1 MRTAPP
7 FFRHGPGPF
16 TRLIVFT
23 CLACLLIAE
32 DLRFKRFHEIR
43 QVIGTIIFPL
53 QRISYAPA
61 LIYDEVRNLIIHFN
75 LLEENNKL
83 RQQHFENQQYL
94 LRFQALEAE
103 NSQLRQLLGAIE
115 RIEKNTETKTI
126 LAEIL
131 YTPRDPF
138 SHKITLNKGIYHD
151 VHLGQAV
158 IDDKG
163 VVGQITRIYPFSS
176 EVTLITDRNHSVPV
190 QVLRNS
196 LRSVISGTGK
206 NDELELRYLS
216 MDIDIQAGD
225 LLVTSGIG
233 GVYPPGIPVAVVE
246 KIERSSTD
254 DFSRVVSNPVAGVD
268 RNSQVL
274 ILALKRT
281 LMDTAAEATE
291 IEPQPK

>member
-1 MRTAPP
+1 MKTAPP

-23 CLACLLIAE
+23 CLSCLLIVE
-32 DLRFKRFHEIR
+32 DLRFKRFHEVR

-53 QRISYAPA
+53 QRIAYAPTS
-61 LIYDEVRNLIIHFN
+61 IYDEVRNFIIHFN
-75 LLEENNKL
+75 LLEENTKL
-83 RQQHFENQQYL
+83 RQQNFENQQYL
-94 LRFQALEAE
+94 LRFHALEAE
-103 NSQLRQLLGAIE
+103 NFQLRELLGAID
-115 RIEKNTETKTI
+115 RIENNSETKPV

-151 VHLGQAV
+151 VQLGQAV

-163 VVGQITRIYPFSS
+163 VVGQITRIYPFSA
-176 EVTLITDRNHSVPV
+176 EVTLLTDKNHSVPV

-206 NDELELRYLS
+206 NNELELRYLS
-216 MDIDIQAGD
+216 INIDIQAGD

-233 GVYPPGIPVAVVE
+233 GVYPAGIPVAVVE
-246 KIERSSTD
+246 KIEQNPTD
-254 DFSRVVSNPVAGVD
+254 DFSRVVSSPVAGVD
-268 RNSQVL
+268 RNRQVL
-274 ILALKRT
+274 ILSLIKPPI
-281 LMDTAAEATE
+281 DATTE
-291 IEPQPK
+291 TVKIESKQK